1 MKFREHRG
9 SLEHSMQTVVEIGNT
24 FTDVCKHARSVLTS
38 IGLEPGESLLPTPIR
53 LMPFSDTRIEWEGFL
68 VTIVGWGVVGY
79 IDDVPLDTPPDV
91 FTEVARVV
99 ANDIRDTSLV
109 DSMYPNRAVE
119 VNTPTGLAA
128 EEGTVINEILDNAV
142 VNLGTYTGA
151 DFFQAV
157 KDAIA
162 EGRAD
167 EVVAMIDSLPPELQA
182 MKEVRKGTVVVP
194 DAEHMTEAMVDAS
207 RGLHLYYMDTG
218 AGSVSSP
225 KMRKHLRMYAPWS
238 EKHWPKWFADD
249 GDHLTKAGRAI
260 VAHALTIGA
269 YQDPEARSQY
279 LQVETTRKTRIWD
292 NPIHQRIRLTFNPCI
307 MGESFSEGGFVIHV
321 PFINAHPVDTDDA
334 IQRGVSRYE
343 LRLNRS
349 DIPKA
354 FRGQFKTDAVFVELE
369 LSVKDQS
376 VDFRSIALKTKL
388 ASNTFDVVPA
398 MASRW

>member
-9 SLEHSMQTVVEIGNT
+9 GLEDSLATVVEIGNT
-24 FTDVCKHARSVLTS
+24 FTDVCAQARRVLTL
-38 IGLEPGESLLPTPIR
+38 IGLEPGGLLLPTPIK
-53 LMPFSDTRIEWEGFL
+53 LMAFSDTRIGWEGFM
-68 VTIVGWGVVGY
+68 VSIVGWGVVGY

-91 FTEVARVV
+91 FTEVARIT

-119 VNTPTGLAA
+119 EIIPAGLAG
-128 EEGTVINEILDNAV
+128 EEGAVINEVLDNGIADF
-142 VNLGTYTGA
+142 GTYTGA
-151 DFFQAV
+151 HFFQAI

-182 MKEVRKGTVVVP
+182 MNDVCKGTVVVP

-207 RGLHLYYMDTG
+207 RGLHLFYMESG
-218 AGSVSSP
+218 AGAVSSP
-225 KMRKHLRMYAPWS
+225 SMRRHLRMYAPWS
-238 EKHWPKWFADD
+238 EKHWPKWFAED

-269 YQDPEARSQY
+269 YQDPEARKQY
-279 LQVETTRKTRIWD
+279 FEVDTSRRTRVWD
-292 NPIHQRIRLTFNPCI
+292 NPIHQRIRLTFNPVI
-307 MGESFSEGGFVIHV
+307 MGESFKDGGFIVTV
-321 PFINAHPVDTDDA
+321 PFITARPVDTEDSVA
-334 IQRGVSRYE
+334 RGVSRYE

-349 DIPKA
+349 DIPKTH
-354 FRGQFKTDAVFVELE
+354 RGQFKTDAVTLVLE
-369 LSVKDQS
+369 LTDNGQT
-376 VDFRSIALKTKL
+376 VDFKESVVKSKL
-388 ASNTFDVVPA
+388 ESSTYEIVPV